1 MYSTNKTTELLVTF
15 YLRLNASLY
24 LFLIN
29 HFIDLFPNREWSLL
43 QIRLINFSHE
53 KWLFKTNDYD
63 NMPCLLQTIV
73 NKHYWKVSRSFHSF
87 THKRD
92 TFQDG
97 IVVSLLQPFKAWPSI
112 NNGSVSEPQT
122 LHVFCNDV
130 SVGSLAALGATKMR
144 GISSNRWKNTRRRG
158 VEIFCRSKSF
168 FLFLV
173 WVILNGWITIQNFF
187 AFVITTIP
195 YALVDIN
202 I

>member
-1 MYSTNKTTELLVTF
+1 MIYPLDLLFKQVGPKVQDNGTRLIRQKELLVTF

-29 HFIDLFPNREWSLL
+29 HFIDLFPNREWSRL

-73 NKHYWKVSRSFHSF
+73 NQHYWKVTRSFHSF

-92 TFQDG
+92 TFQGG
-97 IVVSLLQPFKAWPSI
+97 IVVSLLQPFKVWPSI
-112 NNGSVSEPQT
+112 NNGSVSEPRT

-144 GISSNRWKNTRRRG
+144 RISSNRRKNTRRRG
-158 VEIFCRSKSF
+158 VEILVGLNLSLFSF
-168 FLFLV
+168 F
-173 WVILNGWITIQNFF
+173 
-187 AFVITTIP
+187 
-195 YALVDIN
+195 
-202 I
+202 